1 VRHNAKQSLDNHQ
14 LSAMVHF
21 VFLGPD
27 EHLKAGFQ
35 PPARLANMFGQQ

>member
-1 VRHNAKQSLDNHQ
+1 MINAKQSLDNHQ

-35 PPARLANMFGQQ
+35 RPARLANMFGQQ